1 MTDVDRLLHQIRNP
15 LTAIMTFA
23 KLWQRRSEPEDP
35 NAWLVERILGEA
47 EHLRALLTQYE
58 AMPALAPQPLPLR
71 SFIQRLW
78 PIYDAIAQE
87 RQLKLEHDW
96 DQAEATLTLDPVLL
110 RQVIDNIMDNAFK
123 YSRTWVKLRLRLVG
137 EQVWLEISD
146 DGPGIDTAD
155 QQRIFEP
162 YFRAASLNQP
172 GQGLGLAIAKDL
184 CERLGGSLSVES
196 VPTQGTTFRICLGGA
211 A

>member
-15 LTAIMTFA
+15 LTAIATFA

-35 NAWLVERILGEA
+35 NAWMVERILGEA
-47 EHLRALLTQYE
+47 EHLRALLAQYE
-58 AMPALAPQPLPLR
+58 AAPKLTPQPLQIR

-87 RQLKLEHDW
+87 RHIKLEHDW
-96 DQAEATLTLDPVLL
+96 DRAEATLLLDPVLL
-110 RQVIDNIMDNAFK
+110 RQVLDNIMDNAFK
-123 YSRTWVKLRLRLVG
+123 YTRTWVKLRLRLVA

-146 DGPGIDTAD
+146 DGAGIAAAD
-155 QQRIFEP
+155 LQRIFEP
-162 YFRAASLNQP
+162 YVRAASLDQP

-184 CERLGGSLSVES
+184 CDQLGGSLSVES
-196 VPTQGTTFRICLGGA
+196 TPSHGTTFRIRLGEP
-211 A
+211 